1 MNSKKIRV
9 AIVEDDPNQM
19 DYIIRCL
26 ADDYEALP
34 FEDAGSFMRLYARQA
49 PDLLLLDW
57 MLPGISGIELVTRLR
72 LLGNP
77 IPIIM
82 LSARCDEDS
91 LVDAL
96 EAGANDFMVKP
107 VRRRELNARLGA
119 LYRAALALSSGR
131 YPEPRVGKGPG
142 HIC

>member
-1 MNSKKIRV
+1 MNSKRIRV
-9 AIVEDDPNQM
+9 AIIEDDPDQM

-34 FEDAGSFMRLYARQA
+34 CEDAASYMRLCARQA

-77 IPIIM
+77 MPIIM

-91 LVDAL
+91 LVEAL

-119 LYRAALALSSGR
+119 LYRAAATLCPGR
-131 YPEPRVGKGPG
+131 HPEKPVDKGSG